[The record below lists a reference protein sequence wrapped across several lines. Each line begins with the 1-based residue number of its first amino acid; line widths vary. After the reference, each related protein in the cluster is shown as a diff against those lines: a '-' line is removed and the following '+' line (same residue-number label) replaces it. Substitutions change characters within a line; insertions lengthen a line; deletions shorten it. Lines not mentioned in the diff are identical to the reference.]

1 MTRSAAIVSAL
12 DEGEDELGQVLAL
25 HRAAGIEQPERLALG
40 AGDRLLLRLHE
51 KVTGRAAEVT
61 VTCGACETVN
71 AVALTAETVPA
82 ARERMRPLGRG
93 GGLREP
99 AYADLRDLPADAGDA
114 STELLRRCR
123 VGSPEHEP
131 SADDLELVDDSLAG
145 PLCLTCVG
153 CGAAVE
159 AVTDVERLVLE
170 LLQRHAHDVETE
182 VHLLASAYHWELG
195 TIEELPDNRRERLA
209 RLVAEG
215 R

>member
-1 MTRSAAIVSAL
+1 M
-12 DEGEDELGQVLAL
+12 
-25 HRAAGIEQPERLALG
+25 
-40 AGDRLLLRLHE
+40 
-51 KVTGRAAEVT
+51 
-61 VTCGACETVN
+61 
-71 AVALTAETVPA
+71 
-82 ARERMRPLGRG
+82 
-93 GGLREP
+93 
-99 AYADLRDLPADAGDA
+99 
-114 STELLRRCR
+114 RRCR

-182 VHLLASAYHWELG
+182 VHLLASAYHWELD
-195 TIEELPDNRRERLA
+195 TIEELPDSRRERLA

-215 R
+215 RWARRRSAASSPGPSGRRCALAAPST